1 LSRGEGEDG
10 LGAESRASAPL
21 AGVRVLDLS
30 ESLAGP
36 FCTQILGDMGADVIK
51 VERPGGDAAR
61 RWGPPFYEGESAI
74 FLSANRNKRSIAL
87 DMKSEAGAEAVRR
100 LVARSD
106 VVVQSFRAGVVE
118 SLGLGAEELLE
129 QYPRLVYCSIT
140 AFGVRGPMRDVRGYD
155 PLAQA
160 YGGLMSVNGHPG
172 QDPAR
177 IGTSVVDMGTGMWA
191 ALAIMGALRER
202 DASGKGG
209 HVVVSLLD
217 TALTWMS
224 YHVMGYFA
232 AGVVPGPQGSRL
244 DILAPY
250 EAFPTSDG
258 WAMVNA
264 ATDQQF
270 RGLCIAL
277 GIAECA
283 SDERYAS
290 NATRVQHRNALHAT
304 IASATAQSSTEELL
318 ARLRAA
324 GVPCA
329 PILNVEQVVGL
340 EQVQASGMLLESEDT
355 VKSVALPIE
364 WNGERSEVR
373 HRPPH
378 IGEHTSE
385 ILREL
390 GLE

>member
-1 LSRGEGEDG
+1 MKGPMSVEDT
-10 LGAESRASAPL
+10 AASAPL
-21 AGVRVLDLS
+21 ADVRVLDLS

-51 VERPGGDAAR
+51 VERPGGGDAAR
-61 RWGPPFYEGESAI
+61 RWGPPFHDGESTI

-87 DMKSEAGAEAVRR
+87 DMKSERGAEAVRR
-100 LVARSD
+100 LVERSD
-106 VVVQSFRAGVVE
+106 VVVQSFRAGVAE
-118 SLGLGAEELLE
+118 SLGFGAEQLRA

-140 AFGVRGPMRDVRGYD
+140 AFGLRGPMRDMRGYD

-177 IGTSVVDMGTGMWA
+177 VGTSVVDMGTGMWA
-191 ALAIMGALRER
+191 ALAIVGALRQR
-202 DASGKGG
+202 DATGKGA

-224 YHVMGYFA
+224 YHMMGYFA
-232 AGVVPGPQGSRL
+232 SGIVPGQQGSRL

-258 WAMVNA
+258 WAMISA

-270 RGLCIAL
+270 RALCSAL
-277 GIAECA
+277 GIPECA
-283 SDERYAS
+283 GDARYAS
-290 NATRVQHRNALHAT
+290 NATRVQHRADLHAS
-304 IASATAQSSTEELL
+304 IASATAKVPTEDLL
-318 ARLRAA
+318 ARLRTA

-329 PILNVEQVVGL
+329 PILNVEQVVAL
-340 EQVQASGMLLESEDT
+340 EQVQESGMLVDSEDT
-355 VKSVALPIE
+355 CRSLALPIE
-364 WNGERSEVR
+364 WNGERSEAR
-373 HRPPH
+373 HPPPH
-378 IGEHTSE
+378 LGEHTSE

-390 GLE
+390 GLSWE